1 MSTLTPLINKSDSMQ
16 KQLSFPSKVE
26 NINIIEKLVDEI
38 CLENKV
44 NEDYYGN
51 ILIAMTEAVNNAMHH
66 GNKSNPQKI
75 VKVAYDINDK
85 HLTFVVEDEGA
96 GFDFDS
102 LPDPTDPKNIEKPH
116 GRGVFLMKN
125 LSDVIEYSEGG
136 SIVKMI
142 FNIA

>member
-16 KQLSFPSKVE
+16 QQLSFPSKVE
-26 NINIIEKLVDEI
+26 NINLIEKLIDDI
-38 CLENKV
+38 CLEHKV

-66 GNKSNPQKI
+66 GNKSNPQKEC
-75 VKVAYDINDK
+75 KVTYEITDK
-85 HLTFVVEDEGA
+85 KLTFTVEDEGA
-96 GFDFDS
+96 GFEFDS

-125 LSDVIEYSEGG
+125 LSDEIEYSEGG
-136 SIVKMI
+136 SIVKMV

>member
-1 MSTLTPLINKSDSMQ
+1 MSILTASIKNIDWMQ
-16 KQLSFPSKVE
+16 QQISFPSKVE
-26 NINIIEKLVDEI
+26 NINIIEKLIDDI
-38 CLENKV
+38 CLEYKV

-66 GNKSNPQKI
+66 GNKSNPQK
-75 VKVAYDINDK
+75 KVVVSYEIKDGK
-85 HLTFVVEDEGA
+85 LQFVVEDEGA

-116 GRGVFLMKN
+116 GRGVFLMRN
-125 LSDVIEYSEGG
+125 LSDEIEYLEGG
-136 SIVKMI
+136 SIVKMA